1 MRTPKTLIHREASEG
16 TDISSLRQQFP
27 ALAQKLNGK
36 PVAFLDGAGGTQA
49 PQRVIDAMSAFW
61 AHGNSNIGGKFPVTE
76 RVGREVESA
85 RAALAD
91 LFNAPSPD
99 EISFG
104 QNMTSITF
112 ALSRALAREWK
123 EGDNI
128 ILTKLDHDANVSPW
142 LAAAEEKGVEV
153 RWVDAKEED
162 CTLDMATLDGALSSR
177 TRLVAVTAAA
187 NSTGTIPDMWRISK
201 AARSVGAFTFADAV
215 HYVPHCLTDV
225 KKMDVDLLSCSA
237 YKFFGPHVG
246 ILWGKRDLLESIG
259 AYKVRPAPATL
270 PWKWETGT
278 QNLEGIVG
286 TEAAV
291 EYLADIGRKMGGARG
306 SRREALERA
315 YELMGEHERTLSKR
329 FLDGV
334 EDIKGL
340 RVHGITDRKRLKERT
355 PTFAVELDGHAA
367 PEVAEALGREGIF
380 VWSGH
385 YYAIEVMKRLGV
397 IDRGGLTRVSFV
409 HYNTEEEGAR
419 VVETLGRVANG

>member
-1 MRTPKTLIHREASEG
+1 VKPPKTLIHPAASEG
-16 TDISSLRQQFP
+16 TDISSLRHQFP
-27 ALAQKLNGK
+27 ALAQKLDGK

-49 PQRVIDAMSAFW
+49 PQRVIDAMSVFW
-61 AHGNSNIGGKFPVTE
+61 AQGNSNIGGKFEVSKRAGEDVE
-76 RVGREVESA
+76 RA
-85 RAALAD
+85 RAAVAD

-153 RWVDAKEED
+153 RWVDAKEGD
-162 CTLDMATLDGALSSR
+162 CTLDMATLDSALSSR
-177 TRLVAVTAAA
+177 TRLVAATAAA
-187 NSTGTIPDMWRISK
+187 NSTGTIPDIRKISK
-201 AARSVGAFTFADAV
+201 AARSVGALTFADAV

-225 KKMDVDLLSCSA
+225 KQMGVDLLSCSA

-246 ILWGKRDLLESIG
+246 ILWGRRELLESIG
-259 AYKVRPAPATL
+259 AYKVRPAPSSI

-291 EYLADIGRKMGGARG
+291 EYLADIGRKMGGAHG
-306 SRREALERA
+306 SRREALEKG
-315 YELMGEHERTLSKR
+315 YELIGEHERALSNR

-334 EDIKGL
+334 EAIKSL

-355 PTFAVELDGHAA
+355 PTFAIELDGHAA

-409 HYNTEEEGAR
+409 HYNTEDECDR
-419 VVETLGRVANG
+419 VLDALRIIR